1 MAYPSVTIGG
11 VAITQARLVSVSVS
25 QTLNQ
30 HSWAVISCAQTDDEP
45 IPVEQW
51 LGRPLVVTS
60 VDDTGATCHHFS
72 GLVLTS
78 KLVYESSGTYSAVI
92 TGVSKTWL
100 LDQAMRKQYYPEQ
113 GLSAVASSIASQA
126 GLKASVNVPDGKPLN
141 YVQYGETD
149 FSLLYRIVDDH
160 NAWLRP
166 SDTGIEIFNSFQ
178 AGSTLSWRGV
188 SGLGLLHFELSG
200 TVKPASFDGAHY
212 DFHTMASQNF
222 TKVAKAPSF
231 YMSQS
236 AMAGSVQQESTAVMP
251 SGFAQQRARVMTLE
265 EYRQSLEDE
274 SERSVGSA
282 VVGTGA
288 SRNQALLAGNTV
300 TLTGSMPAAGTYGL
314 TKVVHRWTSAGYSNE
329 FTCTP
334 WKQYRN
340 AEEPALRSWNGVVP
354 ARVVDH
360 NDPGKMGRIKVQFFW
375 QDAGSTHWA
384 RAASPHAGPG
394 RGFMFLPEVGDEV
407 AVAFED
413 GDPERPMILGS
424 LWNGVQQA
432 PRDEF
437 RGADIANNDVK
448 RFISK
453 AGNRMQISDLPG
465 KETVLFATPH
475 STRMV
480 MTEEADETGRTLVLL
495 ESAGDIILS
504 APKGRV
510 HIQSQFFSREIGVP
524 NPPGQAAAAPAAK
537 APASAAPKPAAAA
550 APLNSDTKQQRI
562 KALTDAQNAA
572 RNDPANQPTRDAKG
586 RLTTH
591 CNSAT
596 THTVEATGAPTGP
609 FVGSNGQ
616 PLMANQV
623 SKNLATSTDYKEVSP
638 DEAQAYANDG
648 GTAVG
653 AYDNPVPGHHGH
665 LVTLRPDGVAGDPAD
680 SGTGPLWNNVGT
692 NVGVQNAG
700 SGTAASAMKYY
711 IPSGGGGGN

>member
-1 MAYPSVTIGG
+1 MAYPSITIAGSP
-11 VAITQARLVSVSVS
+11 VSAARLAAVSVTQV
-25 QTLNQ
+25 LNE
-30 HSWAVISCAQTDDEP
+30 HWWAVVDLVQTNDQP

-51 LGRPLVVTS
+51 LGKPLTVTS
-60 VDDTGATCHHFS
+60 LDASGAEQKQFS
-72 GLVLTS
+72 GFVVS
-78 KLVYESSGTYSAVI
+78 GKLSYESSGTFSATVKA
-92 TGVSKTWL
+92 VSQTWL
-100 LDQAMRKQYYPEQ
+100 MDQAMRKQYYPEQ
-113 GLSAVASSIASQA
+113 GLAAVSSDIAGRASLQA
-126 GLKASVNVPDGKPLN
+126 AVNVPDGKPLN

-149 FSLLYRIVDDH
+149 FSLLCRIVDDH

-166 SDTGIEIFNSFQ
+166 SAGGFEVFNSFQ
-178 AGSTLSWRGV
+178 AGSTLSWRGD
-188 SGLGLLHFELSG
+188 SGLGLLEFALTG
-200 TVKPASFDGAHY
+200 TLKPASFDGAHY
-212 DFHTMASQNF
+212 DFHTMESQNF
-222 TKVAKAPSF
+222 TKISRDPAF
-231 YMSQS
+231 YSS
-236 AMAGSVQQESTAVMP
+236 SSGLAAAVQQQSTAVMP

-504 APKGRV
+504 APNGRV
-510 HIQSQFFSREIGVP
+510 HIQSQFFSGEIGIP
-524 NPPGQAAAAPAAK
+524 QPKAKAAAAKPGGKHAPVYDRAGNVRKRYNFTYSPAAIAAAQAAEK
-537 APASAAPKPAAAA
+537 KYGVPASVTLAQYGLESSAGKRMPPDSNN
-550 APLNSDTKQQRI
+550 PFGI
-562 KALTDAQNAA
+562 KAKGDEPYVTAMTHEVRNGQLVTVPQNFRQYDSIDQAF
-572 RNDPANQPTRDAKG
+572 DDHG
-586 RLTTH
+586 RLL
-591 CNSAT
+591 
-596 THTVEATGAPTGP
+596 GQAP
-609 FVGSNGQ
+609 V
-616 PLMANQV
+616 
-623 SKNLATSTDYKEVSP
+623 
-638 DEAQAYANDG
+638 YAN
-648 GTAVG
+648 ARQ
-653 AYDNPVPGHHGH
+653 NI
-665 LVTLRPDGVAGDPAD
+665 GDSDAFAD
-680 SGTGPLWNNVGT
+680 SLGGVYAPNVPNDYTYGEKLGYIMDDGNLRQYNVG
-692 NVGVQNAG
+692 
-700 SGTAASAMKYY
+700 K
-711 IPSGGGGGN
+711 